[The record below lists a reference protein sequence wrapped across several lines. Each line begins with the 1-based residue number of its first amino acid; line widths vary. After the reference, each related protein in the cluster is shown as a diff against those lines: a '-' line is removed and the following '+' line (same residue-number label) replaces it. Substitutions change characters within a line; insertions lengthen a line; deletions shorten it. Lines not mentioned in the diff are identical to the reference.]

1 MPSAP
6 ILSSILAIRKLRAVL
21 PNIEKFVCKKYS
33 TPIFAP
39 NLLSLCEIV
48 SLSSASGSPS
58 ESLCNTVPP
67 LNYIL

>member
-6 ILSSILAIRKLRAVL
+6 ILSSMLAIRKLLAVL
-21 PNIEKFVCKKYS
+21 PKIEKLGCKKYS

-48 SLSSASGSPS
+48 SLSAALASPSAS
-58 ESLCNTVPP
+58 LYNTVPP
-67 LNYIL
+67 